1 MKKPNMEKLKIDV
14 LSRVRNNNAVNP
26 VRKSDFFK
34 NTKTINLYSKAIKEL
49 FESDYL
55 ESPIGSDALDI
66 TKKGIAFLDWYLRY
80 RRDRNIE
87 HIRYAITTAIAL
99 AAFIKSFFF

>member
-1 MKKPNMEKLKIDV
+1 MKNPNMEKLKIDV
-14 LSRVRNNNAVNP
+14 LSRVRDNRNPNP
-26 VRKSDFFK
+26 VKKSDFFK
-34 NTKTINLYSKAIKEL
+34 NTKTINHYAKAISEL
-49 FESDYL
+49 FASGYIT
-55 ESPIGSDALDI
+55 SPFGSETLLI
-66 TKKGIAFLDWYLRY
+66 TPEGTAFLDGYLRY